1 MAAAPMPSRNST
13 MNKNHPAQD
22 RPRQRQNQARVLPAA
37 AGRTPF
43 PQPHHHGMQV
53 AETSAVQDQAAV
65 RHRSPRTRHIDRLY
79 RYQARQPVRQLHLQ
93 MRHPVHVPE
102 RVGPKPA
109 PVQRMRHR
117 RDHNLARQQG
127 TEPS

>member
-1 MAAAPMPSRNST
+1 M
-13 MNKNHPAQD
+13 
-22 RPRQRQNQARVLPAA
+22 QA
-37 AGRTPF
+37 
-43 PQPHHHGMQV
+43 
-53 AETSAVQDQAAV
+53 AETSAVQDQAGA
-65 RHRSPRTRHIDRLY
+65 RHRLLRTRHIDRLY

-117 RDHNLARQQG
+117 HDHNLARQQG
-127 TEPS
+127 TETS